1 MGFLFPVAATG
12 DISSAEP
19 RVFKPILSGVA
30 RFPIFVKKSKK
41 EWNSGSFGRL
51 FWLICVYT
59 CNPNPRWA
67 PQPRQQPQ
75 TGAHRPLSTS
85 WQWSVAGC
93 QCSTAV
99 CRLHCELLLLLAQ
112 VAHCCSGSDITS
124 SFLLLRSR
132 KLIPPDV
139 SQPRK
144 RWFGERL
151 NRDTSSP
158 VCGSNSTKS
167 PPACGWSFT

>member
-1 MGFLFPVAATG
+1 MAGLY
-12 DISSAEP
+12 SASGNVSGTRTLQGCP
-19 RVFKPILSGVA
+19 LSH
-30 RFPIFVKKSKK
+30 FVKKSKK
-41 EWNSGSFGRL
+41 ERNSGSFGRL
-51 FWLICVYT
+51 FWWICVYT

-85 WQWSVAGC
+85 WQWSVAGW

-112 VAHCCSGSDITS
+112 GIHCCDGSAITS
-124 SFLLLRSR
+124 SLWFFRFR
-132 KLIPPDV
+132 ILIPPDV

-144 RWFGERL
+144 SWFGERL

-158 VCGSNSTKS
+158 VWGANSTKS
-167 PPACGWSFT
+167 PPACGSSLT